1 MNILAVYCATLLS
14 SHHQQA
20 SLIDSGFYTITAN
33 MEDKSE
39 EENMLL
45 GGNFVVVEKRD
56 TSTKRGTLFIEAR
69 IRDDLMEDPHQEVVE
84 SKVRTFH
91 FMLAVS

>member
-1 MNILAVYCATLLS
+1 M
-14 SHHQQA
+14 
-20 SLIDSGFYTITAN
+20 D
-33 MEDKSE
+33 DKSE

-56 TSTKRGTLFIEAR
+56 ASTKRGTLFIEAR
-69 IRDDLMEDPHQEVVE
+69 IRDDLMEDPQQEVVE

-91 FMLAVS
+91 SILAVNRF